1 MGLKMRGGCLVLA
14 CLMVTCQAASADAV
28 RDCNQSR
35 RPDIQ
40 IIACTKI
47 IESRK
52 FGPNEKTL
60 AYMSR
65 GKARTDAGALRSAM
79 ADFTAAIRLK
89 KTNGFAFAGRGR
101 AKSIWGNLSGAI
113 DDYSEAIR
121 ISPNSDDLYI
131 ERGHVY
137 TVMKNFDAAIGDL
150 TMAIRLNP
158 RTSRAFDERGLAY
171 FKKGDLDRS
180 LKDYTAAITIFEAPE
195 YYASRG
201 HIYEIKG
208 DKLKAIDDL
217 RHALL
222 ADPSLVVVR
231 DALKRL
237 GAEQP
242 IAIETERR
250 IRDGMALAEAKC
262 ANCHAIGAT
271 GVSPNKDAPEF
282 RNIYRRHAMF
292 ALRLP
297 ITQGVTAIHD
307 QMPQFK
313 LSVGEIDA
321 IAAYI
326 NSLSKAGDD

>member
-1 MGLKMRGGCLVLA
+1 MWSVTAINPAGPTHKSLPAPRLSKVEILGPMRKPLRIYLVVRLA
-14 CLMVTCQAASADAV
+14 RMQAHFGQLWLISLQRSV
-28 RDCNQSR
+28 SR
-35 RPDIQ
+35 R
-40 IIACTKI
+40 K
-47 IESRK
+47 
-52 FGPNEKTL
+52 
-60 AYMSR
+60 
-65 GKARTDAGALRSAM
+65 M
-79 ADFTAAIRLK
+79 APLSQVEV
-89 KTNGFAFAGRGR
+89 GQ
-101 AKSIWGNLSGAI
+101 NLFGAI
-113 DDYSEAIR
+113 YPARSTITAKLFGFR
-121 ISPNSDDLYI
+121 PNSDDLYI

-180 LKDYTAAITIFEAPE
+180 LKDYTAAITIFQAPE

-201 HIYEIKG
+201 HVYEING

-222 ADPSLVVVR
+222 ADPSLVAVR

-262 ANCHAIGAT
+262 ANCHATGAT

-297 ITQGVTAIHD
+297 ITQGVNAIHD

-326 NSLSKAGDD
+326 NSLSKAGDN

>member
-1 MGLKMRGGCLVLA
+1 MRGCFVLA
-14 CLMVTCQAASADAV
+14 CLMVTCQAASADVV

-35 RPDIQ
+35 RPDMQ

-47 IESRK
+47 IESRN
-52 FGPNEKTL
+52 FGPNEKAH
-60 AYMSR
+60 AYISR

-79 ADFTAAIRLK
+79 TDFTAAIRLK
-89 KTNGFAFAGRGR
+89 KKNAFAFAGRGR

-121 ISPNSDDLYI
+121 ISPDSNDLYI

-171 FKKGDLDRS
+171 FKKGDLDQS
-180 LKDYTAAITIFEAPE
+180 LKDYTAAITIFQAPE

-201 HIYEIKG
+201 HVYEIKG
-208 DKLKAIDDL
+208 ERLKAIDDL
-217 RHALL
+217 SHALL
-222 ADPSLVVVR
+222 ADPSLVAVR

-262 ANCHAIGAT
+262 ANCHATGAT

-326 NSLSKAGDD
+326 NSLSKAGDN